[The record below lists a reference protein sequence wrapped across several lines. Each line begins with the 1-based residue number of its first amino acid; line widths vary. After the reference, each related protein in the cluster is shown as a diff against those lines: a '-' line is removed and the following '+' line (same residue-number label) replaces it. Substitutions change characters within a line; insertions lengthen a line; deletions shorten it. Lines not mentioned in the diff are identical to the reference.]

1 MLVSKLYAPTLREV
15 PAEAVLESHKL
26 MLRAGYIRKIA
37 GGL

>member
-26 MLRAGYIRKIA
+26 DRKSVV
-37 GGL
+37 